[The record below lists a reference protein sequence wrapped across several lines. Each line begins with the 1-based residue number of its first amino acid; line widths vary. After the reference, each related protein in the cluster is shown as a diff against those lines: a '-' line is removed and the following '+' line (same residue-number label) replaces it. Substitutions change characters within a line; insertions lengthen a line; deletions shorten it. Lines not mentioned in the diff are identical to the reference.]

1 MDSLR
6 ALFVSYRERNDT
18 MDNVI
23 SRAEKTRLVLDEFCA
38 LAAIPH
44 PSAAEQAV
52 GDHLEQSLRKAGLTV
67 YRDTCGNL
75 IAEKQASAG
84 CEAWPTT
91 ILQAHMD
98 MVCVSADGVAYDKYT
113 DPIRLVE
120 DGDYLKADGTSLGA
134 DDGIGVA
141 VIMVILKDQTL
152 VHGPIRAIF
161 TVEEETSMRGAS
173 QLDAKW
179 LDGDYLINCDSE
191 EVDVITV
198 SSAGGMHIDARL
210 ICERADRREE
220 TTVCQIEVGGLL
232 GGHSGVDI
240 HKGRANAILVMADI
254 LAQLDGVRLIRFD
267 GGMARNAIPAR
278 VRALVEMPVR
288 KISEAEHFLQA
299 ETARLRNA
307 YPAESGL
314 TITLR
319 ETKCDELPMTDDA
332 MARLISFCRQLP
344 NGVRSM
350 HQAIPSLVESSS
362 NVGVAETS
370 GDIVEFR
377 LHPRSSN
384 ESDMAWYRKAVGDI
398 AKSCK
403 MEADFYGEIPAWP
416 LISDN
421 RLAQL
426 ASAVYE
432 KQNGSP
438 MKIEACHAGLECS
451 YFYRKNPNLK
461 LISIG
466 PTVEHVHS
474 PQERIVIDT
483 IAVHLDLIIG
493 ILAEMGAR

>member
-1 MDSLR
+1 
-6 ALFVSYRERNDT
+6 
-18 MDNVI
+18 MDNVM
-23 SRAEKTRLVLDEFCA
+23 SCEEKTCLVLDEFRA

-44 PSAAEQAV
+44 PSMAEKAV
-52 GDHLEQSLRKAGLTV
+52 GDYLEQSLREAGLTV
-67 YRDTCGNL
+67 YRDACGNL

-84 CEAWPTT
+84 CEGWPTT

-98 MVCVSADGVAYDKYT
+98 MVCVSADGVEYDKYI

-120 DGDYLKADGTSLGA
+120 DGAHLRADGTSLGA

-141 VIMVILKDQTL
+141 VIMVILKDTSL

-191 EVDVITV
+191 EVDTITV

-210 ICERADRREE
+210 CCERTARREG

-240 HKGRANAILVMADI
+240 HKDRANAILIMADI
-254 LAQLDGVRLIRFD
+254 LARIDGIRLIRLD

-278 VRALVEMPVR
+278 TRAIVEMMADEVD
-288 KISEAEHFLQA
+288 EAKRLLQ
-299 ETARLRNA
+299 EEIARLRSK
-307 YPAESGL
+307 YPAESTL
-314 TITLR
+314 TILLT
-319 ETKCDELPMTDDA
+319 ETVSDELPMTDDCL
-332 MARLISFCRQLP
+332 MRLIIFCRQLP

-350 HQAIPSLVESSS
+350 HQAIPALVESSS
-362 NVGVAETS
+362 NVGVAETIDDS
-370 GDIVEFR
+370 VVFR
-377 LHPRSSN
+377 MHPRSSN
-384 ESDMAWYRKAVGDI
+384 ESDMTWYRQTVGEI
-398 AKSCK
+398 VNACG

-416 LISDN
+416 LAEEN

-426 ASAVYE
+426 AAAVYA
-432 KQNGSP
+432 KQNGSS

-451 YFYRKNPNLK
+451 YFYRKNPNLT

-474 PQERIVIDT
+474 PQERIIIDT
-483 IAVHLDLIIG
+483 IAVHLDLITG
-493 ILAEMGAR
+493 ILAELCEE

>member
-1 MDSLR
+1 
-6 ALFVSYRERNDT
+6 

-23 SRAEKTRLVLDEFCA
+23 SRKEKTRLVLDEFRA

-44 PSAAEQAV
+44 PSTAEQAV
-52 GDHLEQSLRKAGLTV
+52 GDYLEQSLRKAGLIV
-67 YRDTCGNL
+67 YRDACGNL
-75 IAEKQASAG
+75 IVEKESSAG
-84 CEAWPTT
+84 CEDWPTT

-98 MVCVSADGVAYDKYT
+98 MVCVSADGVAYDKYK

-120 DGDYLKADGTSLGA
+120 DGAYLKADGTSLGA

-141 VIMVILKDQTL
+141 VIMVILKDTSL
-152 VHGPIRAIF
+152 MHGPLRAIF

-191 EVDVITV
+191 EVDTITV
-198 SSAGGMHIDARL
+198 SSAGGMHIDVRL
-210 ICERADRREE
+210 TCERTARQIG
-220 TTVCQIEVGGLL
+220 TTVCQVEVGGLI

-240 HKGRANAILVMADI
+240 HKNRANAILVMAD
-254 LAQLDGVRLIRFD
+254 LLSQLDGVRLIRLD

-278 VRALVEMPVR
+278 TRAMIEVPTD
-288 KISEAEHFLQA
+288 KIGETERFLQA
-299 ETARLRNA
+299 EVARLSDI
-307 YPAESGL
+307 YPAEVGL
-314 TITLR
+314 TVSLA
-319 ETKCDELPMTDDA
+319 EAVSDELPMTDDCLV
-332 MARLISFCRQLP
+332 RLITFCQRLP

-362 NVGVAETS
+362 NVGVVETN
-370 GDIVEFR
+370 GDAVEFR

-384 ESDMAWYRKAVGDI
+384 ESDMTWYRQTVGNI
-398 AKSCK
+398 ADACG

-416 LISDN
+416 LTKDN

-426 ASAVYE
+426 ASDVYA

-451 YFYRKNPNLK
+451 YFYRKNSKLT

-474 PQERIVIDT
+474 PQERIIIDT
-483 IAVHLDLIIG
+483 IAVHLDLITG
-493 ILAEMGAR
+493 ILAKLR

>member
-1 MDSLR
+1 MDSFR

-18 MDNVI
+18 MNNMI
-23 SRAEKTRLVLDEFCA
+23 SRVEKIGLVLDEFCA

-44 PSAAEQAV
+44 PSTAEKAV
-52 GDHLEQSLRKAGLTV
+52 GDYLEQSLLKAGLTV
-67 YRDTCGNL
+67 YRDACGNL
-75 IAEKQASAG
+75 IAEKRASAG
-84 CEAWPTT
+84 CETWPTT

-141 VIMVILKDQTL
+141 VIMVILKDKSL

-179 LDGDYLINCDSE
+179 LDGEYLINCDSE
-191 EVDVITV
+191 EVDTITV

-210 ICERADRREE
+210 RCERIARREK
-220 TTVCQIEVGGLL
+220 TTVCQIEVGGSL

-240 HKGRANAILVMADI
+240 HKGRANAILIMADV
-254 LAQLDGVRLIRFD
+254 LSQLDGVRLIRFD

-278 VRALVEMPVR
+278 TRALVEMP
-288 KISEAEHFLQA
+288 AEKSGEIKALLGA
-299 ETARLRNA
+299 ETARLCEV
-307 YPAESGL
+307 YPAEKSL
-314 TITLR
+314 TITLA
-319 ETKCDELPMTDDA
+319 ETACDELPMTDDD
-332 MARLISFCRQLP
+332 MARLIAFCRQLP

-362 NVGVAETS
+362 NVGVAETN
-370 GDIVEFR
+370 GDVIEFR

-384 ESDMAWYRKAVGDI
+384 ESDMVWYRKAVGDI
-398 AKSCK
+398 AEACK

-416 LISDN
+416 LAKDN

-466 PTVEHVHS
+466 PTVEHVHR
-474 PQERIVIDT
+474 PKERIVVDT

-493 ILAEMGAR
+493 ILAELK

>member
-1 MDSLR
+1 
-6 ALFVSYRERNDT
+6 

-23 SRAEKTRLVLDEFCA
+23 LREEKTRLVLDEFRV
-38 LAAIPH
+38 LSAIPH
-44 PSAAEQAV
+44 PSTAEQAV
-52 GDHLEQSLRKAGLTV
+52 GDHLEQSLREAGLTV
-67 YRDTCGNL
+67 YRDAYGNL

-98 MVCVSADGVAYDKYT
+98 MVCVSADGVVYDKYT

-120 DGDYLKADGTSLGA
+120 DGAYLKADGTSLGA

-141 VIMVILKDQTL
+141 VIMVILKDTSL

-191 EVDVITV
+191 EVDTITV

-210 ICERADRREE
+210 TCKRTARRTG

-240 HKGRANAILVMADI
+240 HKGRANAILVMADC
-254 LAQLDGVRLIRFD
+254 LSQLDGVRLIRLD

-278 VRALVEMPVR
+278 ARALVELPAEKVG
-288 KISEAEHFLQA
+288 EAEQLLQT
-299 ETARLRNA
+299 EMARLRML
-307 YPAESGL
+307 YSAERGL
-314 TITLR
+314 TISLK
-319 ETKCDELPMTDDA
+319 ETESDALPMTDDC
-332 MARLISFCRQLP
+332 MIRLISFCRQLP

-362 NVGVAETS
+362 NVGVAETN
-370 GDIVEFR
+370 GNIIEFR
-377 LHPRSSN
+377 MHPRSSN
-384 ESDMAWYRKAVGDI
+384 ESDMAWYRQAVGDI
-398 AKSCK
+398 AKSCG

-416 LISDN
+416 LANDN

-426 ASAVYE
+426 ASAVYR

-451 YFYRKNPNLK
+451 YFYQKNPNLK

-474 PQERIVIDT
+474 PQERIAIGT
-483 IAVHLDLIIG
+483 IAVHLDLIVG
-493 ILAEMGAR
+493 ILAEMGMK

>member
-1 MDSLR
+1 M
-6 ALFVSYRERNDT
+6 N
-18 MDNVI
+18 NVI
-23 SRAEKTRLVLDEFCA
+23 SRAEKTRLVLDEFRA

-44 PSAAEQAV
+44 PSTAEQAV
-52 GDHLEQSLRKAGLTV
+52 GDYLEQSLQRAGLTV
-67 YRDTCGNL
+67 YRDACGNL
-75 IAEKQASAG
+75 IAEKQASLG
-84 CEAWPTT
+84 CETWPMT

-98 MVCVSADGVAYDKYT
+98 MVCVSADGVAYDKYN

-120 DGDYLKADGTSLGA
+120 DGDYLRADGTSLGA

-141 VIMVILKDQTL
+141 VIMVILKDNSL
-152 VHGPIRAIF
+152 VHGPLRAIF

-198 SSAGGMHIDARL
+198 SSAGGMHIDVRL
-210 ICERADRREE
+210 ICERTARREK
-220 TTVCQIEVGGLL
+220 TGIYQIEVGGLL

-240 HKGRANAILVMADI
+240 HKNRANAVRIMADI
-254 LAQLDGVRLIRFD
+254 LAELDGARLICFD

-278 VRALVEMPVR
+278 SRALVEMPVE
-288 KISEAEHFLQA
+288 KVEEPEKLLVAEIEQ
-299 ETARLRNA
+299 LRRA

-314 TITLR
+314 MITLA
-319 ETKCDELPMTDDA
+319 EVSCDKLPMTDDST
-332 MARLISFCRQLP
+332 ARLIAFCRQLP

-362 NVGVAETS
+362 NVGVVETS

-384 ESDMAWYRKAVGDI
+384 ESDMAWYRKTVGDI
-398 AKSCK
+398 AQACG

-416 LISDN
+416 LAKEN
-421 RLAQL
+421 RLAQI

-466 PTVEHVHS
+466 PTVEYVHS
-474 PQERIVIDT
+474 PKERIVVDT
-483 IAVHLDLIIG
+483 IAVHLDLITG
-493 ILAEMGAR
+493 ILAELK

>member
-6 ALFVSYRERNDT
+6 ALFLSYRERNDT

-23 SRAEKTRLVLDEFCA
+23 SREEKTRLVLAEFRA
-38 LAAIPH
+38 LSAIPR

-52 GDHLEQSLRKAGLTV
+52 GDYLQQSLREAGLTV
-67 YRDTCGNL
+67 YRDACGNL
-75 IAEKQASAG
+75 IAEKEASAG
-84 CEAWPTT
+84 CEDWPTV

-98 MVCVSADGVAYDKYT
+98 MVCVSADGVEYDKYT

-120 DGDYLKADGTSLGA
+120 DGAYLRADGTSLGA

-141 VIMVILKDQTL
+141 VIMVILKDTSL
-152 VHGPIRAIF
+152 VHGPLRAIF

-179 LDGDYLINCDSE
+179 LDGEYLINCDSE
-191 EVDVITV
+191 EVDTITV

-210 ICERADRREE
+210 RCERIARREG
-220 TTVCQIEVGGLL
+220 TTVCQVEVGGLL

-240 HKGRANAILVMADI
+240 HKNRANAILVMADI
-254 LAQLDGVRLIRFD
+254 LSQLDGVRLIRLD
-267 GGMARNAIPAR
+267 GGMVRNAIPASTQA
-278 VRALVEMPVR
+278 VIEMMTD
-288 KISEAEHFLQA
+288 KLGEAERFLQA
-299 ETARLRNA
+299 ESMRLRSA
-307 YPAESGL
+307 YPAESDLAISL
-314 TITLR
+314 T
-319 ETKCDELPMTDDA
+319 ETESNELPMTEDCL
-332 MARLISFCRQLP
+332 ARLIAFCRQLP

-362 NVGVAETS
+362 NVGVAETTD
-370 GDIVEFR
+370 DIVEFR

-384 ESDMAWYRKAVGDI
+384 ESDMAWYRQTVGDI
-398 AKSCK
+398 AESCA

-416 LISDN
+416 LAEGN
-421 RLAQL
+421 RLAEL
-426 ASAVYE
+426 ASDIYA
-432 KQNGSP
+432 KQSGSP

-451 YFYRKNPNLK
+451 YFYRKNPNLT

-466 PTVEHVHS
+466 PTVGHVHS

-483 IAVHLDLIIG
+483 IAVHLDLITG
-493 ILAEMGAR
+493 ILAELR